1 LNLLAINQWNV
12 FESSREQLSGNSLVY
27 ISENHTIT
35 TSILLIALVGITILY
50 ATYKQRFTL
59 LLTSLFS
66 KRHLSQLLREGKL
79 ANKNLFIWVHL
90 IIFIV
95 ETLFLY
101 LIVQYYF
108 PKLFN
113 FLDPYLLIGVILFLV
128 IIDFL
133 IKKLFSYL
141 YFQMF
146 DYKEEFSQYVLY
158 KLLLQFTNAIGFM
171 ILIPLSLYSGY
182 WKLMLLSIPFISIT
196 FSITYFN
203 IFTINPKRIHLFQFF
218 IYFCTLEIL
227 PYLIIIK
234 LMIQL
239 NK

>member
-1 LNLLAINQWNV
+1 MNLLAINQWNV

-35 TSILLIALVGITILY
+35 TSILLIALVGITVLF
-50 ATYKQRFTL
+50 ATYRHRFTL
-59 LLTSLFS
+59 LITSLFS

-90 IIFIV
+90 IIFII
-95 ETLFLY
+95 ESLFLY

-108 PKLFN
+108 PKLFH
-113 FLDPYLLIGVILFLV
+113 FLDPILLLGIIQLLV
-128 IIDFL
+128 VLDFL
-133 IKKLFSYL
+133 LKKLFSFL
-141 YFQMF
+141 YFTMF

-158 KLLLQFTNAIGFM
+158 KLLFHFTNSIGFM
-171 ILIPLSLYSGY
+171 ILIPLSIYSGN
-182 WKLMLLSIPFISIT
+182 WKFILLSIPFLT
-196 FSITYFN
+196 ATYSITYFN
-203 IFTINPKRIHLFQFF
+203 IFTINPKRIHLLQFF

-227 PYLIIIK
+227 PYLIVIK

>member
-1 LNLLAINQWNV
+1 LNLLAINQWSV

-27 ISENHTIT
+27 ITENHTVT

-90 IIFIV
+90 IIFLV
-95 ETLFLY
+95 EALFLY

-113 FLDPYLLIGVILFLV
+113 FLDPYLLIGIILFLI

-141 YFQMF
+141 YFEMF
-146 DYKEEFSQYVLY
+146 DYQE
-158 KLLLQFTNAIGFM
+158 
-171 ILIPLSLYSGY
+171 
-182 WKLMLLSIPFISIT
+182 
-196 FSITYFN
+196 
-203 IFTINPKRIHLFQFF
+203 
-218 IYFCTLEIL
+218 
-227 PYLIIIK
+227 
-234 LMIQL
+234 
-239 NK
+239 

>member
-1 LNLLAINQWNV
+1 MNLSAINQWSV

-27 ISENHTIT
+27 ISDNHTIT
-35 TSILLIALVGITILY
+35 TSILLIALVGIAILY
-50 ATYKQRFTL
+50 ATFKQRFTL

-79 ANKNLFIWVHL
+79 ANKNLFIWIHL
-90 IIFIV
+90 IIFMV
-95 ETLFLY
+95 EALFLY

-113 FLDPYLLIGVILFLV
+113 FLNPYLLLGVITFLV

-182 WKLMLLSIPFISIT
+182 WRLILLSIPFLSIT

-203 IFTINPKRIHLFQFF
+203 IFTINPKRIHLLQFF